1 MKRGV
6 VLALVVV
13 VNTGACTTADIEH
26 VGPQRPAK
34 PLGCAVEIF
43 SSSNPP
49 YEFIDIASVKARCRR
64 SSPNRY
70 CADEVRAKACALGGD
85 TVYGFARGA
94 TRDYTMVSATVAYRR
109 GTPVQPQQ
117 KEPADDD
124 TGASSGESSG
134 PVQPLPMEQ

>member
-1 MKRGV
+1 MKRGGL
-6 VLALVVV
+6 LALVVV
-13 VNTGACTTADIEH
+13 VNIGACTTADIEH

-43 SSSNPP
+43 SSSDPP

-109 GTPVQPQQ
+109 GAPEPPQ
-117 KEPADDD
+117 KAPADDD
-124 TGASSGESSG
+124 TGASSGDSSE
-134 PVQPLPMEQ
+134 PVQPLPMAQ